1 MKAEVRDLTRDSLG
15 RGIFFFSLP
24 LIFSNLLQILFNM
37 SDIAVIGRFAGSA
50 ALGAVGSTTTLVTL
64 FTTFLIGI
72 GSGVNVVTA
81 RYFGQ
86 KHPEELGES
95 VHTAL
100 LLCLGIGLFAAAAG
114 ELGTVA
120 ILKLLNTKEELLP
133 GAALYLHIYFLG
145 MPALALYNFGNAVFS
160 AGGDTRKPLLYLTA
174 AGVLNVLLNL
184 FFVLVL
190 GMDVA
195 GVAIASV
202 SSQYLSAICILRAL
216 VRTEGPHALRRDKL
230 RLNRRKAVM
239 ILAIS
244 VPAGLQNA
252 IFQFANLFVQFG
264 INSFS
269 ATVVAGNAAAQNA
282 DALVYDVMAAFY
294 TACGSYIGQNYGA
307 GRMDRVWKTYL
318 ISMSYAFLVGIGIGG
333 ALVLSGRSFLALF
346 TKDPAVL
353 EEGLY
358 RLTIM
363 GCCYGFSSLMDTS
376 ISASRGLGRGAVPTV
391 IVIFGSCVF
400 RVAWIFTVFA
410 HFKTVT
416 SLYLLYIFSWAITGV
431 AEAVYFR
438 RVFQGVWH
446 SGREARVYSL

>member
-1 MKAEVRDLTRDSLG
+1 
-15 RGIFFFSLP
+15 
-24 LIFSNLLQILFNM
+24 
-37 SDIAVIGRFAGSA
+37 
-50 ALGAVGSTTTLVTL
+50 
-64 FTTFLIGI
+64 
-72 GSGVNVVTA
+72 
-81 RYFGQ
+81 
-86 KHPEELGES
+86 
-95 VHTAL
+95 
-100 LLCLGIGLFAAAAG
+100 
-114 ELGTVA
+114 
-120 ILKLLNTKEELLP
+120 
-133 GAALYLHIYFLG
+133 
-145 MPALALYNFGNAVFS
+145 
-160 AGGDTRKPLLYLTA
+160 
-174 AGVLNVLLNL
+174 
-184 FFVLVL
+184 
-190 GMDVA
+190 
-195 GVAIASV
+195 
-202 SSQYLSAICILRAL
+202 
-216 VRTEGPHALRRDKL
+216 
-230 RLNRRKAVM
+230 M